1 MQGTLLVV
9 KKFKLWEHVVKYYN
23 QFTFQHQWKA
33 LGPEIKD
40 QANMWLYNI
49 STLHLSLFLHVLWL
63 LWCVYTQCT
72 SPTISWKI
80 PKMASLEGSFFS
92 SEDTN
97 CKTHIQRYHTYTYM
111 TINSENVY
119 TWLYRLF
126 LGIQFPFMV
135 SCWRSW
141 NIVNTQIVVQHEPT
155 EPDWCTEML
164 TIKHVLHRGW
174 LCIGRCVVCW
184 LFTYKCSRSYRP
196 NPLFNSHRNT
206 SY

>member
-9 KKFKLWEHVVKYYN
+9 KKFELWEHVVKYYN

-92 SEDTN
+92 SEDTT
-97 CKTHIQRYHTYTYM
+97 CKHTHTAVSYVYIYDYQLRKHELFIHGIKFKLSSDKKKVTQRCTM
-111 TINSENVY
+111 VVLSQLINSDLKHIIHERINIHLAG
-119 TWLYRLF
+119 WQ
-126 LGIQFPFMV
+126 I
-135 SCWRSW
+135 SW
-141 NIVNTQIVVQHEPT
+141 WWAPKLNPERIHCYCTVIVHVPNT
-155 EPDWCTEML
+155 
-164 TIKHVLHRGW
+164 
-174 LCIGRCVVCW
+174 
-184 LFTYKCSRSYRP
+184 
-196 NPLFNSHRNT
+196 
-206 SY
+206 

>member
-9 KKFKLWEHVVKYYN
+9 KKFELWEHVVKYYN

-92 SEDTN
+92 SEDTT
-97 CKTHIQRYHTYTYM
+97 CKHTHTAVSY
-111 TINSENVY
+111 VY
-119 TWLYRLF
+119 IYDYQLRKHEFTLF

-135 SCWRSW
+135 SCWGSW

-164 TIKHVLHRGW
+164 TIKHVG
-174 LCIGRCVVCW
+174 GD
-184 LFTYKCSRSYRP
+184 FA
-196 NPLFNSHRNT
+196 
-206 SY
+206 